1 MYGYLPP
8 PPYQYIQKSQKVYAT
23 RLQELKLDDD
33 ATLPKEVK
41 HYIDKSSKWNALL
54 YVNKKEIDIVVI
66 GCVNAK
72 CSDQC

>member
-8 PPYQYIQKSQKVYAT
+8 PHTNTYRSHKMYTPVGYNIIIVMLSKD
-23 RLQELKLDDD
+23 LKLADD

-54 YVNKKEIDIVVI
+54 
-66 GCVNAK
+66 
-72 CSDQC
+72 